1 MRFLKEFLPAV
12 AKTLVIKENSNTGVE
27 AIYSLCGAVGT
38 LTPGSQSTSW
48 YNYRHLKKLNY
59 FSVIFFYRTQFRVM
73 FTSIYHSACMAHDC
87 GGEYAKRRVGQDCN
101 RI

>member
-38 LTPGSQSTSW
+38 LTPGSQSTSS
-48 YNYRHLKKLNY
+48 YNYRHLKNLIILVS
-59 FSVIFFYRTQFRVM
+59 FSFYRTQFRVM

-87 GGEYAKRRVGQDCN
+87 GGEYAMYGS
-101 RI
+101 